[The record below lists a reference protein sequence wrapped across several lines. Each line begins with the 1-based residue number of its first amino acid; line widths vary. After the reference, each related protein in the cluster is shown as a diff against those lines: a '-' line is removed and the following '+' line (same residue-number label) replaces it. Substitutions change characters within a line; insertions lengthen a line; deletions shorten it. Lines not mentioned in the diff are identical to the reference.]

1 MIGPRPWGDICV
13 RKTVPIVFEC
23 RQSWRQSCKVCKVGK
38 VCIAALCNAIK
49 LRRPKQILRQGQAD
63 SGGGSVG
70 MQNGACL
77 LCSLACVST
86 LVFSS
91 YTWHCHILTPG
102 AGLDCLDCPL
112 EDIGFRKTHSCH
124 LVGQTRSC
132 LMWQG
137 IASRQI
143 MAAGVIEMFAL
154 AVSVKV
160 EHFESASTCGQ
171 PDL

>member
-1 MIGPRPWGDICV
+1 MQAKLTASV
-13 RKTVPIVFEC
+13 
-23 RQSWRQSCKVCKVGK
+23 QSGKVCK
-38 VCIAALCNAIK
+38 VCIAALCTLCNAIK

-77 LCSLACVST
+77 LCSLACQPLSFPPHPDT
-86 LVFSS
+86 ATYLHLV
-91 YTWHCHILTPG
+91 LVGPV
-102 AGLDCLDCPL
+102 DCLDCPL
-112 EDIGFRKTHSCH
+112 KDIGFRKTHSCH

-137 IASRQI
+137 IASRQM
-143 MAAGVIEMFAL
+143 MATGVIEMFAL

-160 EHFESASTCGQ
+160 EDFESASTCGQ